1 MAQNELPRIR
11 RSELSEVK
19 KKPGIG
25 MVYIVIGII
34 CVLCGIP
41 MITIIIGFFLIIG
54 GLAFIG
60 MGINNISGMQEGNCP
75 YCKNHIAVRA
85 KDSTYKCTHCKKIST
100 KMDYFLEAIE

>member
-34 CVLCGIP
+34 CVLFSIP
-41 MITIIIGFFLIIG
+41 LITIIIGIFSAIG
-54 GLAFIG
+54 GLGLIG
-60 MGINNISGMQEGNCP
+60 MGANNISGMQEGSCP
-75 YCKNHIAVRA
+75 YCKNRISVRA
-85 KDSTYKCTHCKKIST
+85 KDATYKCSHCKKIST
-100 KMDYFLEAIE
+100 KKDFLLETIE